1 MIQRGP
7 AVFFLLWICL
17 APAPASS
24 EEWLSGGDL
33 ERSCDVLLEEPASAD
48 GLLCLAFVQGFIAG
62 ADTTLSG
69 VSPRSAASSHANKE
83 TYADR
88 AARTRL
94 GTLRLQ
100 QIQST
105 YGRYCIG
112 DQVTAVEVVEKVTD
126 YLESHPE
133 ASNVTAHDAVRE
145 ALVYSFP
152 CES

>member
-7 AVFFLLWICL
+7 AVLFLLWICL

-33 ERSCDVLLEEPASAD
+33 ERSCDVLLEDPTSAE

-62 ADTTLSG
+62 ADTSITA
-69 VSPRSAASSHANKE
+69 VSPRSATSSGKE

-112 DQVTAVEVVEKVTD
+112 EQVTAVDVVENVTD

-152 CES
+152 CDS

>member
-7 AVFFLLWICL
+7 AVSLLLWLCL
-17 APAPASS
+17 APAPASA
-24 EEWLSGGDL
+24 EEWLTGGEL
-33 ERSCDVLLEEPASAD
+33 ERSCELLLQDPARSN

-62 ADTTLSG
+62 ADTS
-69 VSPRSAASSHANKE
+69 VSAVGPRSTASSSEKE

>member
-7 AVFFLLWICL
+7 AVLFLLWICL

-33 ERSCDVLLEEPASAD
+33 ERSCDVLLEDSASAE

-62 ADTTLSG
+62 ADTSITA
-69 VSPRSAASSHANKE
+69 VSPRSAASSGKE

-112 DQVTAVEVVEKVTD
+112 EHVTAVDVVENVTD

-152 CES
+152 CDS

>member
-7 AVFFLLWICL
+7 AVLFFLWICL

-33 ERSCDVLLEEPASAD
+33 ERSCDVLLEEPASD
-48 GLLCLAFVQGFIAG
+48 EGLLCLAFVQGFIAG
-62 ADTTLSG
+62 ADTSVTA
-69 VSPRSAASSHANKE
+69 VSPRGATSSGRE

-112 DQVTAVEVVEKVTD
+112 EQVTAVDVVENVTD

-152 CES
+152 CDS

>member
-7 AVFFLLWICL
+7 AVFLLLWICL

-33 ERSCDVLLEEPASAD
+33 EHSCDVLLGDAASAE

-62 ADTTLSG
+62 ADTS
-69 VSPRSAASSHANKE
+69 VSAAGPRGAVSSSGKE
-83 TYADR
+83 TYAGR

-112 DQVTAVEVVEKVTD
+112 NQVTAVEVVEQVTD

-152 CES
+152 CET

>member
-7 AVFFLLWICL
+7 AVSMLLWLCL
-17 APAPASS
+17 APAPASA
-24 EEWLSGGDL
+24 EEWLTGGEL
-33 ERSCDVLLEEPASAD
+33 ERSCELLLQDPASSN

-62 ADTTLSG
+62 ADTSLSA
-69 VSPRSAASSHANKE
+69 VSPRSAASSSKEE

-100 QIQST
+100 QIQSR

-112 DQVTAVEVVEKVTD
+112 DQVTAVEVVEKVTV

-145 ALVYSFP
+145 ALVFSFP
-152 CES
+152 CED